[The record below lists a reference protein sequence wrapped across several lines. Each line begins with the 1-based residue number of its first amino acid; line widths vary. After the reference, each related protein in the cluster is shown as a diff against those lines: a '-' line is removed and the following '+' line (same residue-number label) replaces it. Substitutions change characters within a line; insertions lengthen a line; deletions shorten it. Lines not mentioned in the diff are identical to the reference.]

1 MGFEDFLSL
10 IDASYIYEGG
20 KNLALF
26 VASVITPFLLVIAIW
41 LRLASNQLSVATSGQ
56 GKWAEFF
63 KDLAVWVTILGLY
76 FVLASMLSDLFNSMY
91 SYFHERGSLGA
102 ILAQFAD
109 MIDQIDAAGEDAELL
124 SQSMSILTSPV
135 TFVVWLFYYFSF
147 LVATIVIKFLKLAH
161 AICWSFALIWGL
173 IAIPMSITSNFKLL
187 RGWGIFS
194 AIALL
199 WPIIH
204 FSGFALFNPIFE
216 NAANAFIAGTGAG
229 TVSIDKAQLYIIMT
243 IVNVIAVALA
253 IAAPYITAALVSNSG
268 SIAGVV
274 MPFASAA
281 VATAAAATAKYK
293 VAMQASGGV
302 AGKVGTMAATDLLQG
317 KSPLSR
323 VSDTIR
329 SVKQSITG
337 QSSGPSVG
345 ANQAGA
351 GSRGFSPAVGE
362 SSAIDAPKKPTA
374 KAPSIAQASTAA
386 SALDTSAAMSSV
398 PDTTDGLSE
407 PTESESKPARS
418 KASQQRRG
426 AILNQVKNN
435 MRAKP

>member
-41 LRLASNQLSVATSGQ
+41 LRLASNQLSAATSGQ
-56 GKWAEFF
+56 GKWADFF
-63 KDLAVWVTILGLY
+63 KDLTVWVTILGLY

-109 MIDQIDAAGEDAELL
+109 MIDHIDAAGEDAELL

-147 LVATIVIKFLKLAH
+147 LVATIVIKFLALAH

-187 RGWGIFS
+187 KGWGIFS

-216 NAANAFIAGTGAG
+216 HAANEFIAGTGAG
-229 TVSIDKAQLYIIMT
+229 TASIDKAQLYIIMT

-268 SIAGVV
+268 SIGGVV

-293 VAMQASGGV
+293 VAMQAGGGV
-302 AGKVGTMAATDLLQG
+302 AGKLGTMAATDLLQG

-337 QSSGPSVG
+337 QASGSSAEGNPTST
-345 ANQAGA
+345 
-351 GSRGFSPAVGE
+351 GSRGFSPAASEPATTGAGKQPATITPSVAQV
-362 SSAIDAPKKPTA
+362 SS
-374 KAPSIAQASTAA
+374 AA
-386 SALDTSAAMSSV
+386 SALDSSAAVTSPADS
-398 PDTTDGLSE
+398 TDALSE
-407 PTESESKPARS
+407 PAETQSRPARS
-418 KASQQRRG
+418 KAKQQRRG
-426 AILNQVKNN
+426 AILKQMKNN
-435 MRAKP
+435 PRVKP